1 MMPPNRPQTVNVQR
15 NQEKRV
21 EMTVTR
27 RQFAF
32 TAACFLGL
40 AVAAPQIAMA
50 SSAAEAYVNQ
60 VGNGVIQAANSGSV
74 DRFRSLLSQ
83 NADIPSIALFS
94 LGQYRSNLPEGSRQ
108 EYYRLVEHSISSV
121 FAAHTSKLAGK
132 TLTVS
137 GSRSAPD
144 SVIVASRLEE
154 PGGRAI
160 PVLWRVVQR
169 GGGYKIF
176 DVNVDGVWLAN
187 TQRTSFTSV
196 LQRNNGSV
204 EALMQHLRR

>member
-1 MMPPNRPQTVNVQR
+1 
-15 NQEKRV
+15 
-21 EMTVTR
+21 MTVSR
-27 RQFAF
+27 RHFLF
-32 TAACFLGL
+32 SAACFLGL
-40 AVAAPQIAMA
+40 AAVAPQLALA
-50 SSAAEAYVNQ
+50 ANAAESYVDR
-60 VGNGVIQAANSGSV
+60 VGNSVIEAANVGSV
-74 DRFRSLLSQ
+74 ASFRTLLRQ

-94 LGQYRSNLPEGSRQ
+94 LGPYRKNLPESAKA
-108 EYYRLVEHSISSV
+108 EYYQLVEQSISSV

-154 PGGRAI
+154 AGGRSI

-176 DVNVDGVWLAN
+176 DVSVDGVWLAN
-187 TQRTSFTSV
+187 TQKTSFTSV
-196 LQRNNGSV
+196 LQRNGGSV
-204 EALMQHLRR
+204 QALMDHLRK

>member
-1 MMPPNRPQTVNVQR
+1 
-15 NQEKRV
+15 
-21 EMTVTR
+21 MTVTR

-32 TAACFLGL
+32 TAACVLGL
-40 AVAAPQIAMA
+40 AAVAPQIVPQIAFA
-50 SSAAEAYVNQ
+50 SPAAEAYVNQ
-60 VGNGVIQAANSGSV
+60 VGNSVIQAANSGSV
-74 DRFRSLLSQ
+74 DQFRSLLRQ
-83 NADIPSIALFS
+83 NADIASIALFS
-94 LGQYRSNLPEGSRQ
+94 LGQYRRNLPEGSRA

-137 GSRSAPD
+137 GSRGAPD

-154 PGGRAI
+154 PGGRAV

-169 GGGYKIF
+169 GGGFKIF

-187 TQRTSFTSV
+187 TQKTSFTSV
-196 LQRNNGSV
+196 LQRNGGSV
-204 EALMQHLRR
+204 EALMDHLRR

>member
-1 MMPPNRPQTVNVQR
+1 
-15 NQEKRV
+15 
-21 EMTVTR
+21 MTVSR
-27 RQFAF
+27 RHFLVS
-32 TAACFLGL
+32 AACFLGL
-40 AVAAPQIAMA
+40 AAAAPQLAFA
-50 SSAAEAYVNQ
+50 ATAAESYVDR
-60 VGNGVIQAANSGSV
+60 VGNSVIEAANNGSV
-74 DRFRSLLSQ
+74 ASFRTLLRQ

-94 LGQYRSNLPEGSRQ
+94 LGPYRKNLPESAKA
-108 EYYRLVEHSISSV
+108 EYYQLVEQSISSV

-144 SVIVASRLEE
+144 SVIVASRLEQA
-154 PGGRAI
+154 GGRSI

-187 TQRTSFTSV
+187 TQKTSFTSV
-196 LQRNNGSV
+196 LQRNGGSV
-204 EALMQHLRR
+204 QALMDHLRK